1 MDRTLSERMWMV
13 RLIEAYGRLLTAH
26 QQRVLRLYYLD
37 DLSLGEIAERLH
49 VTRQA
54 VFDGLRR
61 SGRELRRVDAGTRL
75 LVEAMRIAPADLV
88 LDIGCGY
95 GPVGLVAAS
104 LAPQGQAVL
113 IDVNARAVEL
123 AAQNA
128 QLNGLGNVEV
138 LQGDGCGPVAGR
150 LFDTAVTN
158 PPIRTGKATLRRLVR
173 DIWQHLRPGG
183 RFYFVARTAQG
194 ARTLA
199 RDVTEVFG
207 TVRELERKSGYR
219 VYEAMKEV
227 EELKS

>member
-1 MDRTLSERMWMV
+1 MV
-13 RLIEAYGRLLTAH
+13 APGGGRSWRPGWTPWNAP
-26 QQRVLRLYYLD
+26 
-37 DLSLGEIAERLH
+37 
-49 VTRQA
+49 
-54 VFDGLRR
+54 
-61 SGRELRRVDAGTRL
+61 SGGAA
-75 LVEAMRIAPADLV
+75 LVR
-88 LDIGCGY
+88 DIGCGY

-104 LAPQGQAVL
+104 LAPQGRAVL

-207 TVRELERKSGYR
+207 TVREMERKSGYR
-219 VYEAMKEV
+219 VYEAV
-227 EELKS
+227 KSGDS

>member
-1 MDRTLSERMWMV
+1 MTARIGNHYFSTRPGVRSHPTQIRATLRGRAWTFITDR
-13 RLIEAYGRLLTAH
+13 G
-26 QQRVLRLYYLD
+26 
-37 DLSLGEIAERLH
+37 
-49 VTRQA
+49 
-54 VFDGLRR
+54 VFARR
-61 SGRELRRVDAGTRL
+61 GVDAGTRL
-75 LVEAMRIAPADLV
+75 LVEAMRIAQADHV
-88 LDIGCGY
+88 LDLGCGY

-104 LAPQGQAVL
+104 LAPQGRAVL

-173 DIWQHLRPGG
+173 DVWQHLRPGG

-219 VYEAMKEV
+219 VYEAIKEV